1 MEHPGCPGRLAGA
14 GASIVFWGTCLE
26 MGGTGGPIAQGRVSG
41 ACDSCG
47 TLAIQ
52 LARAGVSTSGGGPGY
67 AVVALQ
73 IGWSSWTE
81 LHPYCLNVGN
91 IYDGAHWHL

>member
-14 GASIVFWGTCLE
+14 GASMVFWGTCLE
-26 MGGTGGPIAQGRVSG
+26 ARGTGGPAGQVWSGHRVGWSK

-52 LARAGVSTSGGGPGY
+52 LARAGVSSSGGGPGY

-73 IGWSSWTE
+73 I
-81 LHPYCLNVGN
+81 
-91 IYDGAHWHL
+91 D